1 MNNISDEEILKKLR
15 EIMPNNGIVYNEKHE
30 FSEILC
36 KPKLLPLKS
45 MTIRKL
51 EDLEKNFEK
60 VNQEMLKKNK

>member
-1 MNNISDEEILKKLR
+1 MNNNVNEEILKRLR
-15 EIMPNNGIVYNEKHE
+15 EIIPNSGIVYNEKKE

-60 VNQEMLKKNK
+60 VNEEIMKKNK